1 MAKYPKY
8 VSVINNTENVGDS
21 LVKINNNFWN
31 LKTGLC
37 DLIKQ
42 IDDIVQV
49 RTFFYY
55 GPNSS
60 SDSTSGMQNNTTS
73 RPSNTTIETFINSST
88 QLNLPVISNT
98 GDIAWVIYQK
108 TGYLMKQA
116 VRNTSGYVP
125 VVGTSPGSA
134 TTSNTNDP
142 IYNPPLVKYG
152 PWYTQ
157 TPDLY
162 TNYSPAYIIWKLTYN
177 GTKYLTDGGFPK
189 FSQAETISTPNWNV
203 PQNWSQY

>member
-1 MAKYPKY
+1 MARYPRY
-8 VSVINNTENVGDS
+8 VTEINNTESVGDS

-60 SDSTSGMQNNTTS
+60 SDSTSGMQNNITS
-73 RPSNTTIETFINSST
+73 RPSNATIESFVNSSA
-88 QLNLPVISNT
+88 QLNLPAVSQTN
-98 GDIAWVIYQK
+98 DIAWVIYQK

-116 VRNTSGYVP
+116 VRVTSGTVS
-125 VVGTSPGSA
+125 VVGTSAGA
-134 TTSNTNDP
+134 AVTTNTNVP
-142 IYNPPLVKYG
+142 IYNPPLTKQG
-152 PWYTQ
+152 PWSTR

-177 GTKYLTDGGFPK
+177 GTRYSTDTGFPK
-189 FSQAETISTPNWNV
+189 FSQAETISTTNWNQ